1 MKIMSYVL
9 MIIALGLIIFNATKI
24 NLDDPLTGDSQVA
37 VIGILA
43 SACVIVLLLI
53 LNTSLLIKKKQ
64 K

>member
-1 MKIMSYVL
+1 MKIVSYVL

-24 NLDDPLTGDSQVA
+24 NLDDPLTGDSHVA